1 MKAKLLGSSPGDL
14 TVTGRSPDLM
24 TVAQPSSKGA
34 ATFCIGDLLEIFLC
48 FYISIHSFVVCG
60 DQSEEV
66 IVAEW
71 AR

>member
-1 MKAKLLGSSPGDL
+1 MTL

-24 TVAQPSSKGA
+24 TVAQPSSKRA
-34 ATFCIGDLLEIFLC
+34 ATFYIGDLLEIFLC

-66 IVAEW
+66 IVAKW
-71 AR
+71 AC